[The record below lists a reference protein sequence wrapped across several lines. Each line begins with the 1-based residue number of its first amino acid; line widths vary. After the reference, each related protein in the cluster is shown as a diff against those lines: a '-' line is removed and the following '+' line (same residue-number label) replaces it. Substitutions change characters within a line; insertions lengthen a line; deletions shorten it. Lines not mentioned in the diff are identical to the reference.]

1 MCLDCNINFGTR
13 SENQN
18 IKSLDSHITQSCL
31 EHKSQFDL
39 DMKPFPALSQCS
51 LGAIRKWCQTRKG
64 YSFCFSKV
72 NDIGTLTV
80 HFFAE
85 PGYSLLIEYN
95 DSK

>member
-1 MCLDCNINFGTR
+1 MALGLK
-13 SENQN
+13 NQN

-51 LGAIRKWCQTRKG
+51 LGPFINDVTLERDIP
-64 YSFCFSKV
+64 FVLNKV
-72 NDIGTLTV
+72 NDIDTLTV

-85 PGYSLLIEYN
+85 RVVLWLY
-95 DSK
+95 